1 MHEISTFLMAFDF
14 LSSAT
19 FFTCQHERAHTFHP
33 ALHGGFHQSSVAVA
47 VSPLEVQPRVVVEQ
61 IVGDCYVALKN
72 TGMDWLSSGHNKQ
85 SVIVILAR
93 MTAHSHIHTAGPYSL
108 STLAHKIRVQRVQIF
123 IFFILVCVCSSVSAL
138 VPNCLCVYISICACM
153 CSTVLRTN
161 LSACV
166 CL

>member
-1 MHEISTFLMAFDF
+1 MAFDF
-14 LSSAT
+14 LSIAT

-108 STLAHKIRVQRVQIF
+108 STLAHKIEYRECRFLFFYTRLCVF
-123 IFFILVCVCSSVSAL
+123 ICVSVSAKL
-138 VPNCLCVYISICACM
+138 PVCVYFYLCVHVFN
-153 CSTVLRTN
+153 STAN
-161 LSACV
+161 
-166 CL
+166 